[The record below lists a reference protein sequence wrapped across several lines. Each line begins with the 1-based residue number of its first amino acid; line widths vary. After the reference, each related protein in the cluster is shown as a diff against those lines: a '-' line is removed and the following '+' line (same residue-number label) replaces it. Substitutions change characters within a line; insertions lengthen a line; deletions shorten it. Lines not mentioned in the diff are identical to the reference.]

1 MFILYTTIEMCSV
14 HSAVPQPGRLLQQP
28 YSKHWSYSPGIFA
41 LVTFCTIPDEPQLEG
56 SDNSD
61 II

>member
-1 MFILYTTIEMCSV
+1 MFILYTTIEMCTL

-28 YSKHWSYSPGIFA
+28 YIASIGVTPRA
-41 LVTFCTIPDEPQLEG
+41 LVTFCTIPDEPQLKG